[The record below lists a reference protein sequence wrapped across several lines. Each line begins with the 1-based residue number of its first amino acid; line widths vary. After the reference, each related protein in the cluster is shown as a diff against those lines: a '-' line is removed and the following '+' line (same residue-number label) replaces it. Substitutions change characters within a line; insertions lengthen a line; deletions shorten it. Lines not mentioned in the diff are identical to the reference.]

1 MEPDHDPA
9 RHLTETLDRPLARRV
24 ATALRATGAGL
35 MVERVSQA
43 FWPVLSLV
51 AFAAGLAMLGVQDAL
66 PLWAL
71 WTALTVFGLAL
82 IVALVFGLRCLHVPS
97 RAEAT
102 ERVDAQLPG
111 RPLQALSD
119 HALVG
124 AGDAASEAIWTAHRN
139 RMIQRLAPIRAVAPV
154 LNLAPRD
161 PFALRLIAL
170 TTLGMGILFGSFDRM
185 TSVTDLG
192 DAGAEVAMGPIW
204 EGWVRPPAY
213 SGKPT
218 LYLGDLDPNFEVPKG
233 ADVTLQFYGEDGV
246 LTLRETVSG
255 DAPADRPDFQVE
267 QPGEIEIDGPTG
279 RLWDVALQPDTPPEA
294 ELVGPM
300 TRAPS
305 GEARQDFRLTDD
317 FGISRAILTITRDL
331 DATARQYGYVLPP
344 EPREEISVPVMLPQ
358 TGDRREIEGLIGE
371 NLAQHPF
378 AGLPVRLS
386 LSAWDEAGQESAA
399 ALGDSILPTRRF
411 FDPLAAA
418 IVDQRRELLWN
429 RENAGRSAQV
439 LRAVSVNPSEMFDE
453 MTSYIR
459 LREVIGQIEGRDGL
473 LSDEQ
478 VEAIAAT
485 LWDIALELE
494 DGELKEALARLQR
507 AQERL
512 SQAMRDGATP
522 EEIEELMQELREA
535 TRDYMQQLAEQQ
547 GPEDDGTDMP
557 DQGQDQGQQITQ
569 DQLQELM
576 DRIQEL
582 MEQGRMAEAQ
592 QLMDMLAE
600 MLENMRVTR
609 GQGQG
614 GQGNQGMQGL
624 QDTLRDQQEL
634 NDDTF
639 SDLQNQFGENQ
650 PGQNEQGQ
658 EGQDGQSGQ
667 QNGSEGQG
675 QNQGQN
681 QGDNRGEGAG
691 GDQGT
696 LSERQQAL
704 RDALRQQRR
713 NIPGAQS
720 GGEDS
725 LGGAL
730 DRADRAMEEAE
741 RALREGDLSGAL
753 DGQAE
758 AMEALREGMRQ
769 LGEQQAQQQQNQEGQ
784 DGQGNAGGE
793 PQGRDPLGRR
803 PGDTGRF
810 GSDDEFYEGEDV
822 YRRAEELLDEIRR
835 RTEDRER
842 TAEERDYLNRLLDQ
856 F

>member
-1 MEPDHDPA
+1 MEPDRDPA

-24 ATALRATGAGL
+24 STALRATGAGL
-35 MVERVSQA
+35 VVERLAQA
-43 FWPVLSLV
+43 FWPAFSLV
-51 AFAAGLAMLGVQDAL
+51 VFAAGLAMLGVQDAL

-71 WTALTVFGLAL
+71 WSVLAVFGLVL
-82 IVALVFGLRCLHVPS
+82 ILSLVFGLRHLRLPTRGES
-97 RAEAT
+97 TA
-102 ERVDAQLPG
+102 RVDAQLPG

-124 AGDAASEAIWTAHRN
+124 AGDTASEAIWTAHRN
-139 RMIQRLAPIRAVAPV
+139 RMIQRLAPIRAVAPT

-161 PFALRLIAL
+161 PFAFRLIAL
-170 TTLGMGILFGSFDRM
+170 TTLGMGLVFGSFERM
-185 TSVTDLG
+185 GSVTDLG
-192 DAGAEVAMGPIW
+192 DTGSEVAMGPIW

-218 LYLGDLDPNFEVPKG
+218 LYLGDLDPTFEVPKG
-233 ADVTLQFYGEDGV
+233 ADVTLRFYGEDGV

-255 DAPADRPDFQVE
+255 DAPADRPDFQIE

-279 RLWDVALQPDTPPEA
+279 RLWDVALQPDTPPVA
-294 ELVGPM
+294 ELTGPM
-300 TRAPS
+300 TREPS

-331 DATARQYGYVLPP
+331 DATARQFGYVLPP

-358 TGDRREIEGLIGE
+358 TGDRREIEGLIAE

-386 LSAWDEAGQESAA
+386 LTAWDEAGQESTA
-399 ALGDSILPTRRF
+399 ALAESILPTRRF

-429 RENAGRSAQV
+429 RENATRAAQV

-473 LSDEQ
+473 LSDER
-478 VEAIAAT
+478 VEDIAAT

-557 DQGQDQGQQITQ
+557 DQGDQGQQITQ

-600 MLENMRVTR
+600 MLENMRVTQ

-614 GQGNQGMQGL
+614 GQGNQGL

-639 SDLQNQFGENQ
+639 SDLQNQFGEHQ
-650 PGQNEQGQ
+650 PGQEGQGQEGQGQ
-658 EGQDGQSGQ
+658 EGQDAPSGQ
-667 QNGSEGQG
+667 DSGSEGQG
-675 QNQGQN
+675 QSQGENQG
-681 QGDNRGEGAG
+681 EGSG
-691 GDQGT
+691 RDQGT

-713 NIPGAQS
+713 NLPGGQS
-720 GGEDS
+720 GDEDS

-753 DGQAE
+753 GGQAE

-769 LGEQQAQQQQNQEGQ
+769 LGEQQAQQQQDQEGQ
-784 DGQGNAGGE
+784 DGQGSAGGE